1 MNKSI
6 IVGIVVLGI
15 IGVLVVISI
24 NSFSILEDGNST
36 SEPILGKEGE
46 EKKEE
51 PKPLGRDLTVEL
63 EEKMGLSTP

>member
-1 MNKSI
+1 MNKTI

-24 NSFSILEDGNST
+24 NSFSILEDDNST

-51 PKPLGRDLTVEL
+51 SKPIGRDLTVEL